1 MKTASELQKE
11 LEQKRGEFK
20 SWMDERKTDAG
31 LDFKGQDIETFNQ
44 RNDELSAMHD
54 EWMQA
59 KSIEEAARA
68 NEAAMKSMKEIDRK
82 VGFGDYDSGAENGNG
97 HQSVSS
103 IKTLGQLFIESPEY
117 KANAEKSPSTA
128 GPWAAEIY
136 APQFQSA
143 VSEGDAIQGAIKATL
158 TTTTG
163 VVPYPAARPGIV
175 DYATQRPTLRNLMA
189 VDDTN
194 GAQMIQFIRQNT
206 QTFGADIVAEGAA
219 KPETTLGTERVV
231 ATLEVVAHHIK
242 VTNQALQF
250 IPGIRDLIDRK
261 GTLGIQLAEET
272 NILSYNG
279 SAGWK
284 GFLIQTGVQTD
295 AVGGSDK
302 FSAFHRGMT
311 LVESVGFATS
321 TGFVIHPNDWHEIVT
336 IKDTT
341 GRFIYGDPSAQ
352 SPQPRLWGVPGVST
366 TKMTE
371 GTVLQGDFR
380 MDSKLWTSGGIRIIV
395 GYVNDDLQKNQQ
407 TIVIEE
413 YMLLEIDRPASF
425 VKTSGF

>member
-1 MKTASELQKE
+1 MATAKE
-11 LEQKRGEFK
+11 LAQQLEAKRGEFK
-20 SWMDERKTDAG
+20 GWMDERKTDDG
-31 LDFKGQDIETFNQ
+31 LNFQGDDIKSFND
-44 RNDELSAMHD
+44 RNDELSKLHD
-54 EWMQA
+54 EYVQA
-59 KSIEEAARA
+59 KTIEDAAKA
-68 NEAAMKSMKEIDRK
+68 NEAAMAELKSVDRK
-82 VGFGDYDSGAENGNG
+82 VPFSATAGMEGLGNNA
-97 HQSVSS
+97 SS
-103 IKTLGQLFIESPEY
+103 TKTLGELFIESPEY
-117 KANAEKSPSTA
+117 KANCDKTPSTA
-128 GPWAAEIY
+128 GPWAAEIQ

-143 VSEGDAIQGAIKATL
+143 ISVGDAIQGAIKATL

-175 DYATQRPTLRNLMA
+175 DYATQRPTLRNLMV

-242 VTNQALQF
+242 ITNQALQF

-261 GTLGIQLAEET
+261 GTLGVQLAEEA

-284 GFLIQTGVQTD
+284 GFLIQTGVQSD
-295 AVGGSDK
+295 SVGVSDK

-380 MDSKLWTSGGIRIIV
+380 MDAKLWTSGGIRIIV
-395 GYVNDDLQKNQQ
+395 GYVDDDLTKNQQ

-425 VKTSGF
+425 VKMSGF